1 MSIGGIGKGCI
12 FCQKWFKRKRS
23 WHYEQS
29 LPEYKF
35 FESPLPAF
43 PGLVNRMAPDD
54 VFLFLINPPSKNK
67 PVQKLIAK
75 YVFDCCEKRRSLVL

>member
-1 MSIGGIGKGCI
+1 MSIEGIRKGVFSVI
-12 FCQKWFKRKRS
+12 SGLKEKGVGIRNRASPSKT
-23 WHYEQS
+23 
-29 LPEYKF
+29 F
-35 FESPLPAF
+35 FESPPS